1 LRAVSVFGVPHE
13 ENSTVGGSK
22 VTFWNWL
29 KGARLWTPARL
40 RVEIQPIG
48 RGTQQELNGLW
59 GSPEVS
65 VRGS

>member
-1 LRAVSVFGVPHE
+1 MSVFGVPHDE
-13 ENSTVGGSK
+13 KSTVGGSK

-29 KGARLWTPARL
+29 NGARLWTPSRL
-40 RVEIQPIG
+40 IVEIHPIG
-48 RGTQQELNGLW
+48 RGTQQELNGLC